1 MFNTILYVVNCY
13 FIALFSFL
21 VFLKKGFLMFDGNDL
36 VPSINLTFSD
46 EQIKNNIEDEAFI
59 NDGIK

>member
-1 MFNTILYVVNCY
+1 MYATILQLINCY

-21 VFLKKGFLMFDGNDL
+21 VFLKRGFLMFEGNDL
-36 VPSINLTFSD
+36 FPSMNLSFCD

-59 NDGIK
+59 NDGI